1 MLNASYVLAKFFGPK
16 LGRRT
21 ETQFGETL
29 WVYPSSKNS
38 DIVVWVE
45 PTERGEQ
52 AGEQPTCVILSSK
65 QLGDFIAAA
74 RSQAALSQVQHE
86 ERQRA
91 VG

>member
-1 MLNASYVLAKFFGPK
+1 MLNASYVLAKLFGST

-21 ETQFGETL
+21 ETKFGETL
-29 WVYPSSKNS
+29 WVYPSSQGS

-52 AGEQPTCVILSSK
+52 AGDKPVCVILSSE
-65 QLGDFIAAA
+65 QLEKFIAAA

-91 VG
+91 LG